1 VRTGAV
7 VAAVALAV
15 VLSVPVAWLAP
26 VLVVVVGAGMAPAV
40 PLAFAAAGRLHGSI
54 GISIVTT
61 AGYGC
66 YLVGP
71 AAIGGLAEHV
81 GLRAALVL
89 PLVLVAS
96 VAALAWSTG
105 SDPDRPV
112 EPAHPEP
119 M

>member
-1 VRTGAV
+1 VRAGAI
-7 VAAVALAV
+7 VAAIALGVVLAV
-15 VLSVPVAWLAP
+15 PIAGLAP

-81 GLRAALVL
+81 GLRAALLL
-89 PLVLVAS
+89 PLVLVGA
-96 VAALAWSTG
+96 VATLAWSTG
-105 SDPDRPV
+105 SDRG
-112 EPAHPEP
+112 PAVDTPHPEP